1 MPDLTA
7 REWYY
12 KWATKI
18 ALGVLIPIGCWI
30 YGWILVRMRAAV
42 LHTQR
47 VNSVAF
53 AGDALRTT
61 FSTLLM
67 QYLILARFTGF
78 AFNYPN
84 GIFRGDCEFV
94 DNMDIETNGSWAYS
108 APISSCKEDLFQNE
122 PYPVPSK
129 ATVYSLYYGLNCKHI
144 LARALH
150 MRTLND
156 YRCRQINSTGVCC

>member
-1 MPDLTA
+1 M
-7 REWYY
+7 
-12 KWATKI
+12 
-18 ALGVLIPIGCWI
+18 
-30 YGWILVRMRAAV
+30 
-42 LHTQR
+42 
-47 VNSVAF
+47 
-53 AGDALRTT
+53 
-61 FSTLLM
+61 LL
-67 QYLILARFTGF
+67 QFLILARFSGF

-94 DNMDIETNGSWAYS
+94 PNMDIDTNGSWAYS